1 MTRDAGSRGH
11 VQTLRVYAAAM
22 KVHFVIVDLSE
33 HELGFM
39 ANVLED
45 TLHIEEALLAR
56 PEPGTAKDA
65 TDEAPLWQQLEPQPP
80 GTAADST
87 PPSVARAV

>member
-1 MTRDAGSRGH
+1 M
-11 VQTLRVYAAAM
+11 QTLRVYAAAM